1 MKQSPRGEL
10 DPETEAFYASF
21 TPATIRRP
29 AFAVGTKVFISDKKH
44 PAGGET
50 GRITTAPRPMSIAGS
65 PAELWAEVEIDG
77 WAGHEC
83 GIQPRQMKE
92 LKTSE

>member
-1 MKQSPRGEL
+1 MMRKNI
-10 DPETEAFYASF
+10 TEEEFNASF

-29 AFAVGTKVFISDKKH
+29 SFDVGTKVFISDKKH

-50 GRITTAPRPMSIAGS
+50 GTITTAPREVNGIIKGV
-65 PAELWAEVEIDG
+65 WAEVEIDG

-83 GIQPRQMKE
+83 GIQPHQMRE
-92 LKTSE
+92 LRAT